1 MKKFE
6 YTNEG
11 KLKLSTGFKTFDK
24 QTNYLGTGNVCANT
38 QFSWYIRPTYETECN
53 GFSFKEGDLFK
64 SDIKNF
70 RLSSHIKKMIQEFT
84 DKNSGSILYSF
95 TYRKRGEDVKIGYL
109 ITSKDNKKYHIF
121 GAKNIK
127 IEECM
132 YALLPYFIKDASK

>member
-70 RLSSHIKKMIQEFT
+70 RLSSYIEKMV
-84 DKNSGSILYSF
+84 ILM
-95 TYRKRGEDVKIGYL
+95 IG
-109 ITSKDNKKYHIF
+109 
-121 GAKNIK
+121 G
-127 IEECM
+127 
-132 YALLPYFIKDASK
+132 LLPMLSNLLNELKFWLRNMITLLCSIQCMPMVILH